1 MNKKEI
7 TAKLHNLGR
16 DIDALLEN
24 ISTGKDI
31 SVVLAES
38 RDAKA
43 AARAAGMTE
52 GAISAAVESG
62 LS

>member
-1 MNKKEI
+1 MNKEEI

-16 DIDALLEN
+16 DIDVLLEN

-38 RDAKA
+38 RDIKA

-52 GAISAAVESG
+52 DEISAAIESG

>member
-1 MNKKEI
+1 MNKEEI

-38 RDAKA
+38 RDTKA
-43 AARAAGMTE
+43 TARAAGMTE
-52 GAISAAVESG
+52 DEISAAIESG

>member
-1 MNKKEI
+1 MNNAEI
-7 TAKLHNLGR
+7 TAKLR
-16 DIDALLEN
+16 DVARDVDDLLAN

-31 SVVLAES
+31 AVVLAES
-38 RDAKA
+38 REAKN

-52 GAISAAVESG
+52 DEISAAFQSG

>member
-1 MNKKEI
+1 MPCS
-7 TAKLHNLGR
+7 R
-16 DIDALLEN
+16 N
-24 ISTGKDI
+24 ISTGKGI

-38 RDAKA
+38 RDTKA

-52 GAISAAVESG
+52 DEISAAIESG

>member
-1 MNKKEI
+1 MNNAEN
-7 TAKLHNLGR
+7 TAKLRDVGR
-16 DIDALLEN
+16 DVDDLLSN

-38 RDAKA
+38 SEAKN

-52 GAISAAVESG
+52 DEISAAFQSG